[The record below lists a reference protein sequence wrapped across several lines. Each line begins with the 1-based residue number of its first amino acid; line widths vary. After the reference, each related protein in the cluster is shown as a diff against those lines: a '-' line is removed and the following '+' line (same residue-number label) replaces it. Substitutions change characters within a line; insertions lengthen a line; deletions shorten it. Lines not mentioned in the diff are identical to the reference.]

1 MAASQSR
8 ILTVP
13 NLISLVRL
21 ASVGIFLWLLFGL
34 NQPLW
39 AAILLAALGST
50 DWVDGY
56 IARRFDQVTA
66 LGKIL
71 DPIADRVL
79 VGVGVLAILIYGAV
93 PAWVGWMVV
102 TREVL
107 VSAAVV
113 GLALAGAARIDVQWA
128 GKAGTFGLMCAFP
141 CFLAGHAHVSWHHW
155 AIVLAWVCVIPG
167 LIFAWYAA
175 ATYVPLARKALAV
188 GRQPTAVERSRR

>member
-13 NLISLVRL
+13 NLISLGRL

-34 NQPLW
+34 NQPLS
-39 AAILLAALGST
+39 AAILLAGLGAT

-71 DPIADRVL
+71 DPTADRVL
-79 VGVGVLAILIYGAV
+79 VGVGVVAILIYGAV
-93 PAWVGWMVV
+93 PAWVGWLVV
-102 TREVL
+102 VREIL

-155 AIVLAWVCVIPG
+155 AIILGWVCAVPG

-175 ATYVPLARKALAV
+175 ATYVPLARKALAA
-188 GRQPTAVERSRR
+188 GRRPGAVARSRT